1 MKLNRL
7 CCAALSAALLTG
19 LCACAPTGPVGDNP
33 SADVRGSA
41 QPSPTSRVPDASKA
55 PSEGSAAPESAPPS
69 FAQYDRDHRLNV
81 PVPELIDGL
90 EMPVIGATGYTSVSL
105 PLWPSIPAGPKP
117 SPSPSPSQPEPSPS
131 EPPAASQPPEPSPG
145 ETPEPAP
152 EETPGP
158 APDETPG
165 PAPDETPEPVP
176 DETPEP
182 TPEQPPEI
190 TPEPVPPEMPDP
202 AATQVYATALVAAP
216 KPAGALSSYTNAAA
230 VWEPGAAFTI
240 LEENGG
246 WWRVSRGNETGW
258 IEHRYCMI
266 NLPDVIPSMIYDD
279 VNAYSSLFAS
289 CGKDIPG
296 VTGAVFYHSLVY
308 NVRLDRQEFV
318 MPILYSA
325 ARNICAAQH
334 RALEEG
340 NCLVVYQTFRP
351 YDTQT
356 AVADGLTQLANVD
369 PEVRAGTSASPWGMD
384 WFISAGVS
392 GYQQGYALDV
402 SMVKVYAAEERY
414 IGTYPYLYATGY
426 EAYRMPTAMHELS
439 IAAASALSP
448 GSGQLS
454 QTMNEPAIALRN
466 YCVSSGLSPLD
477 SQWWQFSD
485 PAAMQAASANPSDG
499 RYTVTE
505 CLSRAPEWVSRSS
518 L

>member
-7 CCAALSAALLTG
+7 LSAVLSAALLTG
-19 LCACAPTGPVGDNP
+19 LCACAQTGPAGESP

-41 QPSPTSRVPDASKA
+41 QPSPTSRVPDASKP
-55 PSEGSAAPESAPPS
+55 PSESSAVPETAPPS
-69 FAQYDRDHRLNV
+69 LAQYDRDHRLDM

-90 EMPVIGATGYTSVSL
+90 ELPVVGATGYTSVSL
-105 PLWPSIPAGPKP
+105 PLLLSFPNEPEPAPP
-117 SPSPSPSQPEPSPS
+117 QPEPPPS
-131 EPPAASQPPEPSPG
+131 EPPAVS

-152 EETPGP
+152 
-158 APDETPG
+158 DETPEPAPG
-165 PAPDETPEPVP
+165 ETSEPAPDETPEPVP

-182 TPEQPPEI
+182 VPDE
-190 TPEPVPPEMPDP
+190 TPEPDPDETPEPAPAEMPDP
-202 AATQVYATALVAAP
+202 AAGQVYATALASAP
-216 KPAGALSSYTNAAA
+216 KPARTLSSYTDAVT
-230 VWEPGAAFTI
+230 VWEPGVAFLI
-240 LEENGG
+240 LEERGG

-266 NLPDVIPSMIYDD
+266 NLPDVVPSMIYDD
-279 VNAYSSLFAS
+279 ANAYSSRFVS

-340 NCLVVYQTFRP
+340 NCLVVYQTYRP
-351 YDTQT
+351 YNTQM
-356 AVADGLTQLANVD
+356 AILNGLTQLANAD
-369 PEVRAGTSASPWGMD
+369 PEVRAGTSTSPWNID
-384 WFISAGVS
+384 WFIAAGVS
-392 GYQQGYALDV
+392 AYQRGYALDV
-402 SMVKVYAAEERY
+402 SMVKVYEAEIRY
-414 IGTYPYLYATGY
+414 IGSYVYLYAAKY
-426 EAYRMPTAMHELS
+426 ENYGMPTAVHELS
-439 IAAASALSP
+439 AAARSVPVP

-454 QTMNEPAIALRN
+454 ETMNEPATALRG
-466 YCVSSGLSPLD
+466 YFVSSGLSPLA
-477 SQWWQFSD
+477 SEWWHFND

-505 CLSRAPEWVSRSS
+505 CLSRAPERASRSS